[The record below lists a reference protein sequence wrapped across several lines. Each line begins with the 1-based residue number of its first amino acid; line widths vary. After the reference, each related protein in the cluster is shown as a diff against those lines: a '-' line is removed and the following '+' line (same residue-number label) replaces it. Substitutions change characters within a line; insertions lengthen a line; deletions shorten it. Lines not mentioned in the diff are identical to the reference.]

1 MTWKAGAY
9 PAPRERPW
17 PAPVAAVPRYGRLDG
32 PTTPTTLADTDATV
46 WTFSG
51 RPDKI
56 ILSAR
61 AFPALVTLTDRL
73 NRETTVLLVPTDAT
87 VPVELA
93 RERIIAR
100 NAVPGSN
107 SVLGVIGLWGESD
120 EPSSQRER
128 PT

>member
-1 MTWKAGAY
+1 VSWKANAY
-9 PAPRERPW
+9 PQDRERPSVN
-17 PAPVAAVPRYGRLDG
+17 PPSAVPRYGRLDG
-32 PTTPTTLADTDATV
+32 PASPTTLSDTDATV

-73 NRETTVLLVPTDAT
+73 NRETSTILVPTDSAI
-87 VPVELA
+87 PVELA
-93 RERIIAR
+93 RERIVAR

-107 SVLGVIGLWGESD
+107 SVLGVVGLWGSSD
-120 EPSSQRER
+120 EPSSQREA
-128 PT
+128 